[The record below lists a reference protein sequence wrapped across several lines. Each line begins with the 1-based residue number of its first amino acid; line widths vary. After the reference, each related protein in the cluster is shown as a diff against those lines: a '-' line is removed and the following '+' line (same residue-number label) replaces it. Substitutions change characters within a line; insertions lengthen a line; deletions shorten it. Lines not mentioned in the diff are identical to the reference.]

1 MGREWIENDCLKVGI
16 NTVGAVMFSL
26 QDSAG
31 KEYLWQGDE
40 AVWKNQDVEIFP
52 YIARLTEGKY
62 TFQGKTYSMGRH
74 GILVGRELQVADQ
87 KKDRLTLR
95 LRSDDDTRR
104 SYPFEFVYEITFL
117 LVDNHLKVQYHIQNL
132 CDTPMYFAV
141 GGHPGFQVPIDKML
155 DFTDYYLQFEDGVV
169 PKQVG
174 FTPQCF
180 LDGTLREYPL
190 DSKNRIALHHG
201 LFDDDAIVLLDAGSS
216 VELGSDRDHHK
227 IRVVFPDMKYVGFW
241 HMPRLEAPYVC
252 IEPWSSLPSR
262 QDIIEDFEK
271 QENLLSLEGRGEY
284 HNEWS
289 IEIF

>member
-62 TFQGKTYSMGRH
+62 TFRGKTYSMGRH

-141 GGHPGFQVPIDKML
+141 GGHYQPNYHII
-155 DFTDYYLQFEDGVV
+155 YL
-169 PKQVG
+169 
-174 FTPQCF
+174 PQ
-180 LDGTLREYPL
+180 
-190 DSKNRIALHHG
+190 
-201 LFDDDAIVLLDAGSS
+201 LL
-216 VELGSDRDHHK
+216 
-227 IRVVFPDMKYVGFW
+227 
-241 HMPRLEAPYVC
+241 
-252 IEPWSSLPSR
+252 SSLWWNFIRFLATVLESLTSFP
-262 QDIIEDFEK
+262 
-271 QENLLSLEGRGEY
+271 LSFY
-284 HNEWS
+284 
-289 IEIF
+289 FP